1 MKRLAVAMAAFV
13 LGAGP
18 ADAAVIATDFFND
31 PSYSLGGN
39 IYPDSDQNIGYGYG
53 VGPNE
58 GTGFS
63 TGWQNPFYTS
73 PRVVASPLSYP
84 GLATFGYGAAGPAY
98 VACVYCANST
108 AIRTFSDNAAT
119 TDLWVSFLIE
129 DDDVTADDFTAY
141 PAYGGLAVEDA
152 VGDDI
157 YTGVPGVQP
166 ISTADYSLQTN
177 NDVDESATAA
187 APGTTVLLVVD
198 ISDDGKAYLYVD
210 PTVGQALGAPAA
222 TIAAPFTPSAATE
235 LYWSDSWGWTYG
247 DVRVGTTL
255 ADVTPA
261 PAPVPEPP
269 AWATLLVGAAG
280 LGARLRRRPPT
291 EAPIRAQVGWRRPYA
306 RGRSRRPRAGV
317 PVIPGVAVS

>member
-1 MKRLAVAMAAFV
+1 MLTLEVGGRTMKHLAMAMAAIA
-13 LGAGP
+13 LGAAP
-18 ADAAVIATDFFND
+18 ADAAVIATDLFND
-31 PSYSLGGN
+31 PSYSLGGT

-53 VGPNE
+53 VGPDE

-63 TGWQNPFYTS
+63 SGWQNPDYTS

-84 GLATFGYGAAGPAY
+84 ALATSGFGAAGPAY
-98 VACVYCANST
+98 VACVYCVNST
-108 AIRTFSDNAAT
+108 AIRTFSDNTAT

-129 DDDVTADDFTAY
+129 DDDVTAQDFAAY
-141 PAYGGLAVEDA
+141 PAYGGFAIEDA
-152 VGDDI
+152 GGDFV
-157 YTGVPGVQP
+157 YSGVPGVQP
-166 ISTADYSLQTN
+166 ISTADYSLQTA
-177 NDVDESATAA
+177 SAVAQSTTAA

-198 ISDDGKAYLYVD
+198 ISDDGNAYLYVD

-222 TIAAPFTPSAATE
+222 TIAAPFTPSSATE

-261 PAPVPEPP
+261 PAPIPEPP

-280 LGARLRRRPPT
+280 LGARLRG
-291 EAPIRAQVGWRRPYA
+291 RAA
-306 RGRSRRPRAGV
+306 RHA
-317 PVIPGVAVS
+317 